1 MPTWSVATVDEQP
14 DITLQCW
21 RVYETERGEHHFV
34 GYCIENESGRV
45 SSAIVS
51 FDAKSGAGITRSGR
65 RYVLSGEPGFSTRM
79 PCMCGASGPYAMAL
93 LRPRTSAASTGCK
106 RTRVRMVLSAGVD
119 DERLGAPR

>member
-1 MPTWSVATVDEQP
+1 MSCRCGRGEPIWSVATVDEQP

-65 RYVLSGEPGFSTRM
+65 RYVLSGEPSFDGDAEHVWSFWCLRNGVTETKDVSGEYRLRAKS
-79 PCMCGASGPYAMAL
+79 CIRCGA
-93 LRPRTSAASTGCK
+93 
-106 RTRVRMVLSAGVD
+106 V
-119 DERLGAPR
+119 

>member
-1 MPTWSVATVDEQP
+1 MPIWSVAAVDEQP

-65 RYVLSGEPGFSTRM
+65 RYVLSGEPGFDQNALHVWSFWSLRNGVTETKDV
-79 PCMCGASGPYAMAL
+79 SGEYWVQA
-93 LRPRTSAASTGCK
+93 
-106 RTRVRMVLSAGVD
+106 
-119 DERLGAPR
+119 DEGTYGTQRRRRR